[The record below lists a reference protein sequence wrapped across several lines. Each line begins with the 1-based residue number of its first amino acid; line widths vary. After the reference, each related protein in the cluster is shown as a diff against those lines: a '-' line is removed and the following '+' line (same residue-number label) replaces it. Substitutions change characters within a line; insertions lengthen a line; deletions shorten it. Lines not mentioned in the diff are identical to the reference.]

1 MNNAGN
7 ALLGATN
14 NAVSGAV
21 NTAVNSVQESVGG
34 FGMVFL
40 GIGILLLLALAY
52 LIYTQQNTIV
62 DIIPGLA
69 PPRDWREIERREAR
83 EERREAREERREE
96 RREARAGFGEN
107 WCFVGEDVTGRW
119 CVKVPQPDACTP
131 ERLFS
136 SRPGCE
142 LVTASPLPL
151 GLIAKGGAEMKPT
164 LAEMHTK

>member
-1 MNNAGN
+1 MNSAGN
-7 ALLGATN
+7 ALLNST
-14 NAVSGAV
+14 
-21 NTAVNSVQESVGG
+21 NTAVSSAVNNAFNGVQSSTGG
-34 FGMVFL
+34 YGMIFL
-40 GIGILLLLALAY
+40 GIGILLLIALGY
-52 LIYTQQNTIV
+52 MLYTQQTTISSL
-62 DIIPGLA
+62 IPGLDSQ
-69 PPRDWREIERREAR
+69 PPRDWREMERRERR

-96 RREARAGFGEN
+96 SAGFGEN

-119 CVKVPQPDACTP
+119 CVKVPRPGACTP

-151 GLIAKGGAEMKPT
+151 GLIANGGAQMKPT